1 MFFGSDLAGV
11 SSAEISL
18 DTMEL
23 TRGGKT
29 APGLKLH
36 VDMIDTNEPDVLS
49 TPDVFKA
56 LDDVES
62 FDLLD
67 FVFSQVTILFFFS
80 FNSINFIHSK
90 INMEQEKKRTCFRG
104 PIF

>member
-1 MFFGSDLAGV
+1 
-11 SSAEISL
+11 
-18 DTMEL
+18 MEL

-90 INMEQEKKRTCFRG
+90 INMEQEKKRSCFRG
-104 PIF
+104 PIFWPFSTFSVGITVQSIVSTL